1 MAGWVDLLYESETCL
16 LLLTSPIP
24 QQLLLVSASS
34 VLSFVPSLYSCYQF
48 LVLSSWLF
56 NWVGDGEV
64 TVLFSFNTKGAS
76 NIWKQLNGIFWW
88 MNESIYFRC
97 SSLIR
102 THSPVFPCSCWLDF
116 IIIIFFEEEIKLIT
130 WKTNSARASKPLWTG
145 YERSL
150 FFL

>member
-1 MAGWVDLLYESETCL
+1 MGRFTLWIRN
-16 LLLTSPIP
+16 SPIITNFTNTP
-24 QQLLLVSASS
+24 TASS
-34 VLSFVPSLYSCYQF
+34 SFSIISLELCPLSLYSCYQF

-56 NWVGDGEV
+56 NWVGGGEV

-76 NIWKQLNGIFWW
+76 NIWKRLNGTFWW
-88 MNESIYFRC
+88 MYESIYFRH

-102 THSPVFPCSCWLDF
+102 THSPVFHCSCWLYF
-116 IIIIFFEEEIKLIT
+116 IIFFEEEIKLII